1 MPRSSELES
10 LAPIAPDQRTWRAR
24 HFSLLWLNAIVT
36 PSSIITGS
44 SLLSVGLRWY
54 EILLALGL
62 ATAVLFLAL
71 LANAAP
77 GTRYGIPFPV
87 YARAAFGSAGAVG
100 VALSRGVVAIFWCS
114 LQVWLGTKAL
124 YSAAVAFDPSIAAAS
139 PVVVE
144 GRLNVA
150 ELAIFLSFLALHVV
164 LAVAMGPERLR
175 WLFYVAGPVQVIG
188 LAGLLGWALSVANV
202 DQLLAASL
210 NISDAAAAERGGT
223 GPVGLAWWR
232 GVTAAVSG
240 WSTMVLNIADL
251 SRYAKSQKAQVW
263 GQSLAFPLLNVCTPF
278 VGVLAAGAASLAYGP
293 EAATWD
299 LVDLFQ
305 RWPPGWALV
314 GAIAVAFALLTCNLI
329 ANVVSPANDIAN
341 VAPDRISFRVG
352 AVASLVGVALCQ
364 PWSLFATADNFIERF
379 LVGYSMV
386 TGGIFGVMVTDYY
399 LVRHRLLDVASLYF
413 YAASPSY
420 SYSSSDGG
428 SGHGSGAIA
437 VDADAQ
443 TSTIQ
448 DIGGW
453 QSAAAGGTSLSPP
466 KRCRWHASVA
476 IFLGAA
482 PCVPFFVAQFI
493 NAPPSSPPLPD
504 GGIWDVLYSSS
515 WFVSCILASL
525 IYYLVERR
533 GSSLQRRWCSVRDA
547 RGDDDIAQR
556 APGGYKKLSLL
567 SETERLHDQN
577 QRSCD

>member
-1 MPRSSELES
+1 M
-10 LAPIAPDQRTWRAR
+10 
-24 HFSLLWLNAIVT
+24 
-36 PSSIITGS
+36 G
-44 SLLSVGLRWY
+44 
-54 EILLALGL
+54 
-62 ATAVLFLAL
+62 
-71 LANAAP
+71 
-77 GTRYGIPFPV
+77 YGIPFPV

-210 NISDAAAAERGGT
+210 NISDAAAAKRGGT

-251 SRYAKSQKAQVW
+251 SRYSKSQKAQVW

-364 PWSLFATADNFIERF
+364 PWSLFATAENFIERF

-399 LVRHRLLDVASLYF
+399 LCSNLLLRMQDECEQFFDEDAGNGVTAAEVREPTWDSILKLLKGLARMF
-413 YAASPSY
+413 
-420 SYSSSDGG
+420 
-428 SGHGSGAIA
+428 
-437 VDADAQ
+437 
-443 TSTIQ
+443 TKK
-448 DIGGW
+448 
-453 QSAAAGGTSLSPP
+453 GTSLSEI
-466 KRCRWHASVA
+466 S
-476 IFLGAA
+476 G
-482 PCVPFFVAQFI
+482 I
-493 NAPPSSPPLPD
+493 NARIAQMTYKLGLMTRACDQNPSCAANSSPD
-504 GGIWDVLYSSS
+504 A
-515 WFVSCILASL
+515 ASKAHKL
-525 IYYLVERR
+525 MGTMAKHISQVTESEGFKEAM
-533 GSSLQRRWCSVRDA
+533 GSLGDKFPAIKEAESVCNL
-547 RGDDDIAQR
+547 
-556 APGGYKKLSLL
+556 PGGPGYEDELKGYGLKTLVK
-567 SETERLHDQN
+567 R
-577 QRSCD
+577 